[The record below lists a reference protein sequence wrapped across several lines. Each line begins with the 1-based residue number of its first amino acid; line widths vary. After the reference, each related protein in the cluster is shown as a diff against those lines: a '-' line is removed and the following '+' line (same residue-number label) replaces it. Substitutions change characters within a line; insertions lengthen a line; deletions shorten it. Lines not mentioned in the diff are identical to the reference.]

1 MNYTTQEAKASPE
14 KVFSLAIYPAVRDW
28 LLLRLK
34 AGEKSVWGP
43 SASRPAITKLELSAS
58 HLRAMTFRVRLSR
71 LSSED
76 NTSECDESDGELA

>member
-28 LLLRLK
+28 LAAAVG
-34 AGEKSVWGP
+34 AGKKP